1 MNKEIPG
8 KKKQGVK
15 PPTGDSVGSFEPVS
29 QWRLIW
35 RRFKHHKIG
44 LIGTVI
50 ILLFYLVFVGL
61 AEFIAPYNYNNEH
74 REFGFVP
81 PMLTR
86 IRFWDKDGN
95 FSFKPFVYGLG
106 KCQLYLNP
114 LTNEQT
120 CDDNPA
126 YFPQP
131 GQFRWLEDTN
141 YKCNIEF
148 FVRGE
153 EYTVVFW
160 DDLLQR
166 FQNLLRW
173 LGWKDLH
180 LPRLRSNLHFFGAR
194 QDGVPFD
201 PYSIDKSPCQLFLFG
216 SDKLGYD
223 IFSMTL
229 VGGKIS
235 LIIGPIVIVIAF
247 IVGILLGGISGYYGG
262 GLDTFIQ
269 RVIEIFMA
277 LPRLSFLL
285 ALSLIL
291 SANKLYGMAT
301 FWGIVV
307 ILALVSWAPIARVIR
322 GQFLALRESDFI
334 AAAQAIGSSD
344 LRIILKHILPNTMSY
359 LVVAA
364 TLTVPNF
371 IILESTLSFL
381 RYGIRSPL
389 TSWGVLMQEAWYTS
403 VIQNYPWFLVP
414 GIFIVLSVLAFNFMG
429 DALRDAVDPFTV
441 TGVKEEPT

>member
-1 MNKEIPG
+1 MTKEPETE
-8 KKKQGVK
+8 KVLK
-15 PPTGDSVGSFEPVS
+15 SVEPVS

-44 LIGTVI
+44 LIGTTI
-50 ILLFYLVFVGL
+50 IVLFYVVFVGL
-61 AEFIAPYNYNNEH
+61 AEFIAPYNYSSEH
-74 REFGFVP
+74 RDFGYVP
-81 PMLTR
+81 PMLTK
-86 IRFWDKDGN
+86 IRFWDKDGK
-95 FSFKPFVYGLG
+95 FSFKPFVYGLK

-120 CDDNPA
+120 CEDNP
-126 YFPQP
+126 YYIYQP
-131 GQFRWLEDTN
+131 GRYLWIEDTD
-141 YKCNIEF
+141 YKCTIEL

-153 EYTVVFW
+153 PYRFW
-160 DDLLQR
+160 DLWRTDI
-166 FQNLLRW
+166 
-173 LGWKDLH
+173 H
-180 LPRLRSNLHFFGAR
+180 LFGVR
-194 QDGVPFD
+194 QEGVPFD
-201 PYSIDKSPCQLFLFG
+201 PYALDKSPCQLFLFG

-229 VGGKIS
+229 VGGKFS

-247 IVGILLGGISGYYGG
+247 LVGILLGGISGYYGG
-262 GLDTFIQ
+262 GIDTFIQ

-291 SANKLYGMAT
+291 AANKLYGMAT
-301 FWGIVV
+301 FWGIVA

-364 TLTVPNF
+364 TLTIPNL

-381 RYGIRSPL
+381 RYGIRAPL
-389 TSWGVLMQEAWYTS
+389 TSWGVLMQEAWFTS
-403 VIQNYPWFLVP
+403 VIQNYPWFLIP

>member
-1 MNKEIPG
+1 MNKEIPD
-8 KKKQGVK
+8 KKKQKKQEVK
-15 PPTGDSVGSFEPVS
+15 QPTGDSVGSFEPVS

-35 RRFKHHKIG
+35 RRFKHHKMGLVGTGLILTFFLVFIG
-44 LIGTVI
+44 LSD
-50 ILLFYLVFVGL
+50 FV
-61 AEFIAPYNYNNEH
+61 APYYYGNEH
-74 REFGFVP
+74 RDFGYVP
-81 PMLTR
+81 PMFSK

-126 YFPQP
+126 YHFQP

-141 YKCNIEF
+141 YKCNIEL

-153 EYTVVFW
+153 PYRFW
-160 DDLLQR
+160 
-166 FQNLLRW
+166 NLWRT
-173 LGWKDLH
+173 DIH
-180 LPRLRSNLHFFGAR
+180 LFGVR
-194 QDGVPFD
+194 QEGVPFD
-201 PYSIDKSPCQLFLFG
+201 PYTIDKSPCQLFLFG

-223 IFSMTL
+223 ILSMTL

-262 GLDTFIQ
+262 GIDTFIQ

-277 LPRLSFLL
+277 LPRLALLL

-307 ILALVSWAPIARVIR
+307 ILAIVSWAPLARVIR
-322 GQFLALRESDFI
+322 GQFLALRESEFI
-334 AAAQAIGSSD
+334 AAAQAVGVGD
-344 LRIILKHILPNTMSY
+344 LRIIFKHVLPNIMSY
-359 LVVAA
+359 LVVAS
-364 TLTVPNF
+364 TLTIPNL

-381 RYGIRSPL
+381 RLGIRAPL
-389 TSWGVLMQEAWYTS
+389 TSWGVLMQEAWFTS
-403 VIQNYPWFLVP
+403 VIQNYPWFLIP

-441 TGVKEEPT
+441 TGAKEEPT

>member
-1 MNKEIPG
+1 MTEETKKE
-8 KKKQGVK
+8 
-15 PPTGDSVGSFEPVS
+15 FHAVS

-44 LIGTVI
+44 LIGTAI
-50 ILLFYLVFVGL
+50 ILLFYLVFVVL

-74 REFGFVP
+74 RDFGYVP
-81 PMLTR
+81 PMLTK

-95 FSFKPFVYGLG
+95 FSFKPFVYGLK
-106 KCQLYLNP
+106 KCQVYLNP

-120 CDDNPA
+120 CEDNP
-126 YFPQP
+126 YFLFQP
-131 GQFRWLEDTN
+131 GKYMWQEDTT
-141 YKCNIEF
+141 YKCTIEL
-148 FVRGE
+148 FVQGE
-153 EYTVVFW
+153 PYRFW
-160 DDLLQR
+160 DLWRTDI
-166 FQNLLRW
+166 
-173 LGWKDLH
+173 H
-180 LPRLRSNLHFFGAR
+180 LFGVR
-194 QDGVPFD
+194 QEGLPFD

-247 IVGILLGGISGYYGG
+247 LVGILLGGISGYYGG
-262 GLDTFIQ
+262 GIDTFIQ

-277 LPRLSFLL
+277 LPRLALLL

-301 FWGIVV
+301 FWGIVG
-307 ILALVSWAPIARVIR
+307 ILSLVSWAPIARVIR
-322 GQFLALRESDFI
+322 GQVLALRESEFI
-334 AAAQAIGSSD
+334 AAAKAVGSGD
-344 LRIILKHILPNTMSY
+344 LRIIFKHILPNIMSY

-364 TLTVPNF
+364 TLTVPNI

-381 RYGIRSPL
+381 RLGIRAPL
-389 TSWGVLMQEAWYTS
+389 TSWGVLMQEAWFTS
-403 VIQNYPWFLVP
+403 VIQNYPWFLIP
-414 GIFIVLSVLAFNFMG
+414 GVFIVLSVLAFNFMG

-441 TGVKEEPT
+441 TGVKEVT

>member
-1 MNKEIPG
+1 MTEETKKE
-8 KKKQGVK
+8 
-15 PPTGDSVGSFEPVS
+15 FHAVS

-44 LIGTVI
+44 LIGTAI
-50 ILLFYLVFVGL
+50 ILLFYLVFVVL

-74 REFGFVP
+74 RDFGYVP
-81 PMLTR
+81 PMLTK

-95 FSFKPFVYGLG
+95 FSFKPFVYGLK
-106 KCQLYLNP
+106 KCQVYLNP

-120 CDDNPA
+120 CEDNP
-126 YFPQP
+126 YFLFQP
-131 GQFRWLEDTN
+131 GKYMWQEDTT
-141 YKCNIEF
+141 YKCTIEL
-148 FVRGE
+148 FVQGE
-153 EYTVVFW
+153 PYRFW
-160 DDLLQR
+160 DIWRTDI
-166 FQNLLRW
+166 
-173 LGWKDLH
+173 H
-180 LPRLRSNLHFFGAR
+180 LFGVR
-194 QDGVPFD
+194 QEGLPFD

-247 IVGILLGGISGYYGG
+247 LLGILLGGISGYYGG
-262 GLDTFIQ
+262 GIDTFIQ

-277 LPRLSFLL
+277 MPRLALLL

-301 FWGIVV
+301 FWGIVG
-307 ILALVSWAPIARVIR
+307 ILSLVSWAPIARVIR
-322 GQFLALRESDFI
+322 GQVLALRESEFI
-334 AAAQAIGSSD
+334 AAAKAVGSED
-344 LRIILKHILPNTMSY
+344 LRIIFKHILPNIMSY

-364 TLTVPNF
+364 TLTVPNI

-381 RYGIRSPL
+381 RLGIRAPL
-389 TSWGVLMQEAWYTS
+389 TSWGVLMQVAQETS
-403 VIQNYPWFLVP
+403 VIQNYPWFLIP
-414 GIFIVLSVLAFNFMG
+414 GVFIVLSVLAFNFMG

-441 TGVKEEPT
+441 TGVKAEPT

>member
-1 MNKEIPG
+1 MTKEPE
-8 KKKQGVK
+8 KVLKGV
-15 PPTGDSVGSFEPVS
+15 EPVS

-74 REFGFVP
+74 RDFGYVP
-81 PMLTR
+81 PMITK

-95 FSFKPFVYGLG
+95 FSFKPFVYGLK
-106 KCQLYLNP
+106 KCQVYLNP

-120 CDDNPA
+120 CEDNPT
-126 YFPQP
+126 FFLQP
-131 GQFRWLEDTN
+131 GQYMWMEDTD
-141 YKCNIEF
+141 YQCTIEL
-148 FVRGE
+148 FVQGE
-153 EYTVVFW
+153 PYRFW
-160 DDLLQR
+160 DLWRTDI
-166 FQNLLRW
+166 
-173 LGWKDLH
+173 H
-180 LPRLRSNLHFFGAR
+180 LFGVR
-194 QDGVPFD
+194 QEGVPFD
-201 PYSIDKSPCQLFLFG
+201 PSMIDKSPCQLFLFG

-223 IFSMTL
+223 ILSMTL

-247 IVGILLGGISGYYGG
+247 LVGILLGGISGYYGG
-262 GLDTFIQ
+262 GIDTFIQ

-364 TLTVPNF
+364 TLTVPNL

-389 TSWGVLMQEAWYTS
+389 TSWGVLMQEAWFTS
-403 VIQNYPWFLVP
+403 VIQNYPWFLIP

>member
-1 MNKEIPG
+1 MTKETQEIE
-8 KKKQGVK
+8 KLKGVA
-15 PPTGDSVGSFEPVS
+15 PVS

-50 ILLFYLVFVGL
+50 IVLFYLVFVVL
-61 AEFIAPYNYNNEH
+61 AEFIAPYNYNSEH
-74 REFGFVP
+74 REFSYVP
-81 PMLTR
+81 PMITK
-86 IRFWDKDGN
+86 IRFWDKDGK
-95 FSFKPFVYGLG
+95 FSLKPFVYGLK
-106 KCQLYLNP
+106 KCQLFLNP
-114 LTNEQT
+114 LTGEQT
-120 CDDNPA
+120 CEDNP
-126 YFPQP
+126 YYIFQP
-131 GQFRWLEDTN
+131 GKYRWMEDTD
-141 YKCNIEF
+141 YKCTIEL

-153 EYTVVFW
+153 PYRFW
-160 DDLLQR
+160 DI
-166 FQNLLRW
+166 
-173 LGWKDLH
+173 WKTDIH
-180 LPRLRSNLHFFGAR
+180 LFGVR
-194 QDGVPFD
+194 QEGVPFD

-229 VGGKIS
+229 VGGKFS

-247 IVGILLGGISGYYGG
+247 LVGILLGGISGYYGG
-262 GLDTFIQ
+262 GVDTFIQ

-291 SANKLYGMAT
+291 AANKLYGMAT
-301 FWGIVV
+301 FWGIVA

-322 GQFLALRESDFI
+322 GQFLALRESEFI
-334 AAAQAIGSSD
+334 AAAKAIGSSD

-364 TLTVPNF
+364 TLTVPNL

-381 RYGIRSPL
+381 RYGIRAPL

-403 VIQNYPWFLVP
+403 VIQNYPWFLIP

-441 TGVKEEPT
+441 TGVKEVT

>member
-1 MNKEIPG
+1 MNEV
-8 KKKQGVK
+8 KKTKTIEHAPEVH
-15 PPTGDSVGSFEPVS
+15 PVS

-44 LIGTVI
+44 LIGTAI
-50 ILLFYLVFVGL
+50 ILIFYLVFVVL

-74 REFGFVP
+74 RDFGYVP
-81 PMLTR
+81 PMISK
-86 IRFWDKDGN
+86 IRFWDKDGK
-95 FSFKPFVYGLG
+95 FSFKPFVYGLK
-106 KCQLYLNP
+106 KCQVYLNP

-120 CDDNPA
+120 CEDNPTF
-126 YFPQP
+126 YFQP
-131 GQFRWLEDTN
+131 GKYMWLEDTD
-141 YKCNIEF
+141 YKCNIEL
-148 FVRGE
+148 FVQGE
-153 EYTVVFW
+153 PYRFW
-160 DDLLQR
+160 DLWRTDI
-166 FQNLLRW
+166 
-173 LGWKDLH
+173 H
-180 LPRLRSNLHFFGAR
+180 LFGVR
-194 QDGVPFD
+194 QEGVPFD
-201 PYSIDKSPCQLFLFG
+201 PFMIDKSPCQLFLFG

-235 LIIGPIVIVIAF
+235 LVIGPIVIVIAF
-247 IVGILLGGISGYYGG
+247 FVGILLGGISGYYGG
-262 GLDTFIQ
+262 GIDTFIQ

-277 LPRLSFLL
+277 MPRLALLL

-301 FWGIVV
+301 FWGIVI
-307 ILALVSWAPIARVIR
+307 ILSIVSWAPLARVIR
-322 GQFLALRESDFI
+322 GQFLALRESEFI
-334 AAAQAIGSSD
+334 AAARAIGSGD

-364 TLTVPNF
+364 TLTIPNL

-381 RYGIRSPL
+381 RLGIRAPL
-389 TSWGVLMQEAWYTS
+389 TSWGVLMQEAWSTS
-403 VIQNYPWFLVP
+403 VIQNYPWFLIP

-429 DALRDAVDPFTV
+429 DALRDAVDPFSV

>member
-1 MNKEIPG
+1 MTEETKKE
-8 KKKQGVK
+8 
-15 PPTGDSVGSFEPVS
+15 FHAVS

-44 LIGTVI
+44 LIGTAI
-50 ILLFYLVFVGL
+50 ILLFYLIFVAL
-61 AEFIAPYNYNNEH
+61 AEFIAPYDYNSEH
-74 REFGFVP
+74 RDFGYVP
-81 PMLTR
+81 PMLTK

-95 FSFKPFVYGLG
+95 FSFKPFVYGLK
-106 KCQLYLNP
+106 KCQVYLNP

-120 CDDNPA
+120 CEDNP
-126 YFPQP
+126 YFLFQP
-131 GQFRWLEDTN
+131 GKYMWQEDTT
-141 YKCNIEF
+141 YKCTIEL
-148 FVRGE
+148 FVQGE
-153 EYTVVFW
+153 PYRFW
-160 DDLLQR
+160 DIWRTDI
-166 FQNLLRW
+166 
-173 LGWKDLH
+173 H
-180 LPRLRSNLHFFGAR
+180 LFGVR
-194 QDGVPFD
+194 QEGVPFD

-247 IVGILLGGISGYYGG
+247 LLGILLGGISGYYGG
-262 GLDTFIQ
+262 GIDTFIQ

-277 LPRLSFLL
+277 MPRLALLL

-301 FWGIVV
+301 FWGIVG
-307 ILALVSWAPIARVIR
+307 ILSLVSWAPIARVIR
-322 GQFLALRESDFI
+322 GQVLALRESEFI
-334 AAAQAIGSSD
+334 AAAKAVGSGD
-344 LRIILKHILPNTMSY
+344 LRIIFKHILPNIMSY

-364 TLTVPNF
+364 TLTVPNI

-381 RYGIRSPL
+381 RLGIRAPL
-389 TSWGVLMQEAWYTS
+389 TSWGVLMQEAWFTS
-403 VIQNYPWFLVP
+403 VIQNYPWFLIP
-414 GIFIVLSVLAFNFMG
+414 GVFIVLSVLAFNFMG

-441 TGVKEEPT
+441 TGVKAEPT

>member
-1 MNKEIPG
+1 MTEETAKSQATTKEF
-8 KKKQGVK
+8 Q
-15 PPTGDSVGSFEPVS
+15 PVS

-44 LIGTVI
+44 LIGTAIV
-50 ILLFYLVFVGL
+50 LLFYLVFVVL
-61 AEFIAPYNYNNEH
+61 AEFIAPYNYNSEH
-74 REFGFVP
+74 RDFGYVP
-81 PMLTR
+81 PMLTK
-86 IRFWDKDGN
+86 IRFWDKDGK
-95 FSFKPFVYGLG
+95 FSFKPFVYGLK
-106 KCQLYLNP
+106 KCQLFLNP
-114 LTNEQT
+114 ITGEQT
-120 CDDNPA
+120 CEDQPGFI
-126 YFPQP
+126 YQP
-131 GQFRWLEDTN
+131 GQYLWLEDTD
-141 YKCNIEF
+141 YKCTIEL

-153 EYTVVFW
+153 PYRFW
-160 DDLLQR
+160 GIWRTDI
-166 FQNLLRW
+166 
-173 LGWKDLH
+173 H
-180 LPRLRSNLHFFGAR
+180 LFGVR
-194 QDGVPFD
+194 QEGVPFD

-229 VGGKIS
+229 VGGRIS

-247 IVGILLGGISGYYGG
+247 LVGILLGGISGYYGG
-262 GLDTFIQ
+262 GIDTFIQ

-277 LPRLSFLL
+277 LPRLALLL

-307 ILALVSWAPIARVIR
+307 ILSLVSWAPIARVIR
-322 GQFLALRESDFI
+322 GQVLALRESEFI
-334 AAAQAIGSSD
+334 AAAKAVGSGD
-344 LRIILKHILPNTMSY
+344 LRIIFKHVLPNIMSY

-364 TLTVPNF
+364 TLTVPNL

-381 RYGIRSPL
+381 RLGIRAPL
-389 TSWGVLMQEAWYTS
+389 TSWGVLMQEAWFTS
-403 VIQNYPWFLVP
+403 VIQNYPWFLIP

-441 TGVKEEPT
+441 TGVKEVT

>member
-1 MNKEIPG
+1 MTEKEPE
-8 KKKQGVK
+8 KALKV
-15 PPTGDSVGSFEPVS
+15 EAVS

-44 LIGTVI
+44 LIGTAI
-50 ILLFYLVFVGL
+50 ILLFYLIFVVF
-61 AEFIAPYNYNNEH
+61 AEFIAPYNYGNEH
-74 REFGFVP
+74 RDFGYVP
-81 PMLTR
+81 PMLTK
-86 IRFWDKDGN
+86 IRFWDKDGK
-95 FSFKPFVYGLG
+95 FSFKPFVYGLK
-106 KCQLYLNP
+106 KCQVYLNP
-114 LTNEQT
+114 FTGEQT
-120 CDDNPA
+120 CEDNP
-126 YFPQP
+126 YYIYQP
-131 GQFRWLEDTN
+131 GKYRWLEDTD
-141 YKCNIEF
+141 YKCTIEL
-148 FVRGE
+148 FVQGE
-153 EYTVVFW
+153 PYRFW
-160 DDLLQR
+160 
-166 FQNLLRW
+166 NL
-173 LGWKDLH
+173 WKTDIH
-180 LPRLRSNLHFFGAR
+180 LFGVR
-194 QDGVPFD
+194 QEGVPFD

-247 IVGILLGGISGYYGG
+247 LVGILLGGISGYYGG
-262 GLDTFIQ
+262 GVDTFIQ

-277 LPRLSFLL
+277 MPRLALLL

-307 ILALVSWAPIARVIR
+307 ILSIVSWAPIARVIR
-322 GQFLALRESDFI
+322 GQFLALRESEFI
-334 AAAQAIGSSD
+334 AAAKAIGVGD
-344 LRIILKHILPNTMSY
+344 LRIIFKHVLPNIMSY

-364 TLTVPNF
+364 TLTVPNL

-381 RYGIRSPL
+381 KLGIRAPL
-389 TSWGVLMQEAWYTS
+389 TSWGMLMQEAWYTS
-403 VIQNYPWFLVP
+403 VIQNYPWFLIP

-441 TGVKEEPT
+441 TGVKEVT

>member
-1 MNKEIPG
+1 MTEETKKE
-8 KKKQGVK
+8 
-15 PPTGDSVGSFEPVS
+15 FHAVS

-44 LIGTVI
+44 LIGTAI
-50 ILLFYLVFVGL
+50 ILLFYLVFVVL

-74 REFGFVP
+74 RDFGYVP
-81 PMLTR
+81 PMLTK

-95 FSFKPFVYGLG
+95 FSFKPFVYGLK
-106 KCQLYLNP
+106 KCQVYLNP

-120 CDDNPA
+120 CEDNP
-126 YFPQP
+126 YFLFQP
-131 GQFRWLEDTN
+131 GKYMWQEDTT
-141 YKCNIEF
+141 YKCTIEL
-148 FVRGE
+148 FVQGE
-153 EYTVVFW
+153 PYRFW
-160 DDLLQR
+160 DLWRTDI
-166 FQNLLRW
+166 
-173 LGWKDLH
+173 H
-180 LPRLRSNLHFFGAR
+180 LFGVR
-194 QDGVPFD
+194 QEGVPFD

-247 IVGILLGGISGYYGG
+247 LVGILLGGISGYYGG
-262 GLDTFIQ
+262 GIDTFIQ

-277 LPRLSFLL
+277 LPRLALLL

-301 FWGIVV
+301 FWGIVG
-307 ILALVSWAPIARVIR
+307 ILSLVSWAPIARVIR
-322 GQFLALRESDFI
+322 GQVLALRESEFI
-334 AAAQAIGSSD
+334 AAAKAVGSGD
-344 LRIILKHILPNTMSY
+344 LRIIFKHILPNIMSY

-364 TLTVPNF
+364 TLTVPNI

-381 RYGIRSPL
+381 RLGIRAPL
-389 TSWGVLMQEAWYTS
+389 TSWGVLMQEAWFTS
-403 VIQNYPWFLVP
+403 VIQNYPWFLIP
-414 GIFIVLSVLAFNFMG
+414 GVFIVLSVLAFNFMG

-441 TGVKEEPT
+441 TGVKEVT

>member
-1 MNKEIPG
+1 MTEETKKE
-8 KKKQGVK
+8 
-15 PPTGDSVGSFEPVS
+15 FHAVS

-44 LIGTVI
+44 LIGTAI
-50 ILLFYLVFVGL
+50 IVLFYLVFVAL

-74 REFGFVP
+74 RDFGYVP
-81 PMLTR
+81 PMLTK

-95 FSFKPFVYGLG
+95 FSFKPFVYGLK
-106 KCQLYLNP
+106 KCQVYLNP

-120 CDDNPA
+120 CEDNP
-126 YFPQP
+126 YFLFQP
-131 GQFRWLEDTN
+131 GKYMWQEDTT
-141 YKCNIEF
+141 YKCTIEL
-148 FVRGE
+148 FVQGE
-153 EYTVVFW
+153 PYRFW
-160 DDLLQR
+160 DLWRTDI
-166 FQNLLRW
+166 
-173 LGWKDLH
+173 H
-180 LPRLRSNLHFFGAR
+180 LFGVR
-194 QDGVPFD
+194 QEGLPFD

-235 LIIGPIVIVIAF
+235 LIIGPIVIVIALL
-247 IVGILLGGISGYYGG
+247 VGILLGGISGYYGG
-262 GLDTFIQ
+262 GIDTFIQ

-277 LPRLSFLL
+277 LPRLALLL

-301 FWGIVV
+301 FWGIVG
-307 ILALVSWAPIARVIR
+307 ILSLVSWAPIARVIR
-322 GQFLALRESDFI
+322 GQVLALRESEFI
-334 AAAQAIGSSD
+334 AAAKAVGSGD
-344 LRIILKHILPNTMSY
+344 LRIIFKHILPNIMSY

-364 TLTVPNF
+364 TLTVPNI

-381 RYGIRSPL
+381 RLGIRAPL
-389 TSWGVLMQEAWYTS
+389 TSWGVLMQEAWFTS
-403 VIQNYPWFLVP
+403 VIQNYPWFLIP
-414 GIFIVLSVLAFNFMG
+414 GVFIVLSVLAFNFMG

-441 TGVKEEPT
+441 TGVKEVT

>member
-1 MNKEIPG
+1 MTKETETE
-8 KKKQGVK
+8 KVLK
-15 PPTGDSVGSFEPVS
+15 SVEPVS

-44 LIGTVI
+44 LIGTTI
-50 ILLFYLVFVGL
+50 IVLFYVVFVGL
-61 AEFIAPYNYNNEH
+61 AEFIAPYNYSSEH
-74 REFGFVP
+74 RDFGYVP
-81 PMLTR
+81 PMLTK
-86 IRFWDKDGN
+86 IRFWDKDGK
-95 FSFKPFVYGLG
+95 FSFKPFVYGLK

-120 CDDNPA
+120 CEDNP
-126 YFPQP
+126 YYIYQP
-131 GQFRWLEDTN
+131 GRYLWIEDTD
-141 YKCNIEF
+141 YKCTIEL

-153 EYTVVFW
+153 PYRFW
-160 DDLLQR
+160 DLWRTDI
-166 FQNLLRW
+166 
-173 LGWKDLH
+173 H
-180 LPRLRSNLHFFGAR
+180 LFGVR
-194 QDGVPFD
+194 QEGVPFD
-201 PYSIDKSPCQLFLFG
+201 PYALDKSPCQLFLFG

-229 VGGKIS
+229 VGGKFS

-247 IVGILLGGISGYYGG
+247 LVGILLGGISGYYGG
-262 GLDTFIQ
+262 GIDTFIQ

-291 SANKLYGMAT
+291 AANKLYGMAT
-301 FWGIVV
+301 FWGIVA

-364 TLTVPNF
+364 TLTIPNL

-381 RYGIRSPL
+381 RYGIRAPL
-389 TSWGVLMQEAWYTS
+389 TSWGVLMQEAWFTS
-403 VIQNYPWFLVP
+403 VIQNYPWFLIP

>member
-1 MNKEIPG
+1 MTKETETE
-8 KKKQGVK
+8 KVLK
-15 PPTGDSVGSFEPVS
+15 SVEPVS

-44 LIGTVI
+44 LIGTTI
-50 ILLFYLVFVGL
+50 IVLFYVVFVGL
-61 AEFIAPYNYNNEH
+61 AEFIAPYNYSSEH
-74 REFGFVP
+74 RDFGYVP
-81 PMLTR
+81 PMLTK
-86 IRFWDKDGN
+86 IRFWDKDGK
-95 FSFKPFVYGLG
+95 FSFKPFVYGLK

-120 CDDNPA
+120 CEDKP
-126 YFPQP
+126 YYLYQP
-131 GQFRWLEDTN
+131 GRYLWIEDTD
-141 YKCNIEF
+141 YKCTIEL

-153 EYTVVFW
+153 PYRFW
-160 DDLLQR
+160 DL
-166 FQNLLRW
+166 
-173 LGWKDLH
+173 WKTDIH
-180 LPRLRSNLHFFGAR
+180 LFGVR
-194 QDGVPFD
+194 QEGVPFD
-201 PYSIDKSPCQLFLFG
+201 PYALDKSPCQLFLFG

-229 VGGKIS
+229 VGGKFS

-247 IVGILLGGISGYYGG
+247 LVGILLGGISGYYGG
-262 GLDTFIQ
+262 GIDTFIQ

-291 SANKLYGMAT
+291 AANKLYGMAT
-301 FWGIVV
+301 FWGIVA

-364 TLTVPNF
+364 TLTIPNL

-381 RYGIRSPL
+381 RYGIRAPL
-389 TSWGVLMQEAWYTS
+389 TSWGVLMQEAWSTS
-403 VIQNYPWFLVP
+403 VIQNYPWFLIP

-429 DALRDAVDPFTV
+429 DALRDAVDPFTI

>member
-1 MNKEIPG
+1 MSEAALKKPKE
-8 KKKQGVK
+8 KEFQ
-15 PPTGDSVGSFEPVS
+15 PVS

-44 LIGTVI
+44 LIGTAIV
-50 ILLFYLVFVGL
+50 LLFYLIFVAL
-61 AEFIAPYNYNNEH
+61 AEFIAPYNYNSEH
-74 REFGFVP
+74 REFGYVP
-81 PMLTR
+81 PMLTK

-95 FSFKPFVYGLG
+95 FSFKPFVYGLK
-106 KCQLYLNP
+106 KCQVYLNP
-114 LTNEQT
+114 LTGEQT
-120 CDDNPA
+120 CEDDPRFI
-126 YFPQP
+126 YQP
-131 GQFRWLEDTN
+131 GQYRWLEDTD
-141 YKCNIEF
+141 YKCTIEL
-148 FVRGE
+148 FVQGE
-153 EYTVVFW
+153 PYRFW
-160 DDLLQR
+160 DLWRTDI
-166 FQNLLRW
+166 
-173 LGWKDLH
+173 H
-180 LPRLRSNLHFFGAR
+180 LFGVR
-194 QDGVPFD
+194 QEGVPFD

-229 VGGKIS
+229 VGGKFS
-235 LIIGPIVIVIAF
+235 LVIGPIVIVIAF

-262 GLDTFIQ
+262 GIDTFIQ

-277 LPRLSFLL
+277 LPRLALLL

-307 ILALVSWAPIARVIR
+307 ILSIVSWAPLARVIR
-322 GQFLALRESDFI
+322 GQFLALRETEFI
-334 AAAQAIGSSD
+334 AAAKAIGASD
-344 LRIILKHILPNTMSY
+344 LRIILKHVLPNTMSY

-364 TLTVPNF
+364 TLTVPNL

-381 RYGIRSPL
+381 KLGIRAPL
-389 TSWGVLMQEAWYTS
+389 TSWGVLMQEAWLTS
-403 VIQNYPWFLVP
+403 VIQNYPWFLIP

-441 TGVKEEPT
+441 TGVKEELA

>member
-1 MNKEIPG
+1 MTEETKKE
-8 KKKQGVK
+8 
-15 PPTGDSVGSFEPVS
+15 FHAVS

-44 LIGTVI
+44 LIGTAI
-50 ILLFYLVFVGL
+50 IVLFYLVFVAL

-74 REFGFVP
+74 RDFGYVP
-81 PMLTR
+81 PMLTK

-95 FSFKPFVYGLG
+95 FSFKPFVYGLK
-106 KCQLYLNP
+106 KCQVYLNP

-120 CDDNPA
+120 CEDNP
-126 YFPQP
+126 YFLFQP
-131 GQFRWLEDTN
+131 GKYMWQEDTT
-141 YKCNIEF
+141 YKCTIEL
-148 FVRGE
+148 FVQGE
-153 EYTVVFW
+153 PYRFW
-160 DDLLQR
+160 DLWRTDI
-166 FQNLLRW
+166 
-173 LGWKDLH
+173 H
-180 LPRLRSNLHFFGAR
+180 LFGVR
-194 QDGVPFD
+194 QEGLPFD

-247 IVGILLGGISGYYGG
+247 LLGILLGGISGYYGG
-262 GLDTFIQ
+262 GIDTFIQ

-277 LPRLSFLL
+277 MPRLALLL

-301 FWGIVV
+301 FWGIVG

-322 GQFLALRESDFI
+322 GQVLALRESEFI
-334 AAAQAIGSSD
+334 AAAKAVGSGD
-344 LRIILKHILPNTMSY
+344 LRIIFKHILPNIMSY

-364 TLTVPNF
+364 TLTVPNI

-381 RYGIRSPL
+381 RLGIRAPL
-389 TSWGVLMQEAWYTS
+389 TSWGVLMQEAWFTS
-403 VIQNYPWFLVP
+403 VIQNYPWFLIP
-414 GIFIVLSVLAFNFMG
+414 GVFIVLSVLAFNFMG

-441 TGVKEEPT
+441 TGVKEV

>member
-1 MNKEIPG
+1 MNKEIPE
-8 KKKQGVK
+8 KKKQRAK

-35 RRFKHHKIG
+35 RRFKHHKMGLVGTGLILAFFLVFIG
-44 LIGTVI
+44 LSD
-50 ILLFYLVFVGL
+50 
-61 AEFIAPYNYNNEH
+61 FIAPYYYGNEH
-74 REFGFVP
+74 REFGYVP
-81 PMLTR
+81 PMFTK

-126 YFPQP
+126 YFFQP

-141 YKCNIEF
+141 YKCNIEL

-153 EYTVVFW
+153 PYRFW
-160 DDLLQR
+160 
-166 FQNLLRW
+166 NLWRT
-173 LGWKDLH
+173 DIH
-180 LPRLRSNLHFFGAR
+180 LFGVR
-194 QDGVPFD
+194 QEGVPFD
-201 PYSIDKSPCQLFLFG
+201 PSMIDKSPCQLFLFG

-223 IFSMTL
+223 ILSMTL

-277 LPRLSFLL
+277 LPRLALLL

-307 ILALVSWAPIARVIR
+307 ILAIVSWAPLARVIR
-322 GQFLALRESDFI
+322 GQFLALRESEFI
-334 AAAQAIGSSD
+334 AAAQAVGSSD

-364 TLTVPNF
+364 TLTVPNL

-381 RYGIRSPL
+381 RLGIRAPL
-389 TSWGVLMQEAWYTS
+389 TSWGVLMQEAWSTS

-441 TGVKEEPT
+441 TGAKEEPT